1 MKNQIYVKRK
11 TKETD
16 ILLQLQVVGSQKLS
30 IETGIGFFDHML
42 QQLAF
47 HSGWDL
53 QIKVYGDLQIDDHH
67 VVEDTA
73 ICLGDAINQYWRSVD
88 SICRYGQSLLPMDET
103 LVLVAVDVSG
113 RGLYRGELNFNRE
126 FLGTLSTEMIAHFFK
141 TFAMK
146 AGLTL
151 HIKPMDFENNHH
163 LAEAC
168 FKATA
173 RALKQALN
181 TNNMESSTKGLL

>member
-1 MKNQIYVKRK
+1 MKNLISINRK

-16 ILLQLQVVGSQKLS
+16 ISLKLKVAGTQQIA

-53 QIKVYGDLQIDDHH
+53 QIKVKGDLQVDDHH

-73 ICLGDAINQYWRSVD
+73 ICLGDAIGQYWRNAE
-88 SICRYGQSLLPMDET
+88 SIGRYGQSLLPMDET

-113 RGLYRGELNFNRE
+113 RGLYRGDLNFNRE
-126 FLGTLSTEMIAHFFK
+126 FLGALSTEMIVHFFK
-141 TFAMK
+141 TFAAK
-146 AGLTL
+146 AEITL

-168 FKATA
+168 FKSTA
-173 RALKQALN
+173 RALKQALAS
-181 TNNMESSTKGLL
+181 NNLESSTKGQL